1 MSKTMKAAFLVE
13 HGKPLSLREVDVPT
27 PQPGEVLV
35 KLEACGV
42 CHTDV
47 HTWKGDQSPPG
58 GMPIVLGHEG
68 IGRVIKTGSS
78 GGPVAV
84 GARVGVGFVHGT
96 CGYCRECLT
105 GHETHCKQVETTG
118 FAVNG
123 CFAEYAILRES
134 WATPIPDELDAIAA
148 APLLCGGVAA
158 YSGVR
163 KAQLEPGER
172 VAIFGAGG
180 LGLYA
185 IQAAKLTGVT
195 VVAVDLDDRK
205 LAQAAAVGA
214 DQTVRADQDPADFIQ
229 RLGGANACLNFAPS
243 PKTWPQMLASAAPR
257 ARIVLVGLPNQPLQF
272 MAGSVIEPGLTIRGS
287 ADGTRQELRQLM
299 ELARTG
305 KIRSVTKGL
314 PLAEV
319 NHAMT
324 KLAAGE
330 VEGRLVLD
338 MAA

>member
-1 MSKTMKAAFLVE
+1 MDKTMKAALLVE
-13 HGKPLSLREVDVPT
+13 HGKPLELRQIKVPE
-27 PQPGEVLV
+27 PKPGEVLV

-68 IGRVIKTGSS
+68 IGRVVAVGHD
-78 GGPVAV
+78 GGPVRV
-84 GARVGVGFVHGT
+84 GDRVGVGFVHGT

-105 GHETHCKQVETTG
+105 GHETHCREVETTG
-118 FAVNG
+118 FAVHG

-134 WATPIPDELDAIAA
+134 WATPIPEQLDPLSA

-163 KAQLEPGER
+163 KAQLEAGER
-172 VAIFGAGG
+172 VAIFGVGG

-185 IQAAKLTGVT
+185 IQVAKLAGAT
-195 VVAVDLDDRK
+195 VIAVDVDDRK
-205 LAQAAAVGA
+205 LAQAGEVGA
-214 DQTVRADQDPADFIQ
+214 DHVVRGDGEPAGFIQ
-229 RLGGANACLNFAPS
+229 GLGGADACLNFAPAAA
-243 PKTWPQMLASAAPR
+243 TWPQMLASAAPR
-257 ARIVLVGLPNQPLQF
+257 ARIVLVGLPSQPLQF
-272 MAGSVIEPGLTIRGS
+272 MAGSIIESGLTVRGS

-299 ELARTG
+299 ALARDG
-305 KIRSVTKGL
+305 KIRSVTKSL
-314 PLAEV
+314 PLSEV
-319 NHAMT
+319 NAAMT
-324 KLAAGE
+324 RLAVGD

>member
-1 MSKTMKAAFLVE
+1 MDTTMKAALLVE
-13 HGKPLSLREVDVPT
+13 HGKPLVLRDMAVPS
-27 PQPGEVLV
+27 PRPGEVLV

-68 IGRVIKTGSS
+68 IGRVVAVGAS

-105 GHETHCKQVETTG
+105 GHETHCRDVETTG
-118 FAVNG
+118 FAVHG
-123 CFAEYAILRES
+123 CFAEYAILRET
-134 WATPIPDELDAIAA
+134 WATPIPEELDAVNA

-163 KAQLEPGER
+163 KAALEPGNR

-185 IQAAKLTGVT
+185 IQAAKLAGAT
-195 VVAVDLDDRK
+195 VIAVDLDDRK
-205 LAQAAAVGA
+205 LAQASAVGA
-214 DQTVRADQDPADFIQ
+214 DLTVRGDQDPADFIR
-229 RLGGANACLNFAPS
+229 RLGGADACLNFAPAS
-243 PKTWPQMLASAAPR
+243 ATWAQMLASAAPR

-272 MAGSVIEPGLTIRGS
+272 MASSIIESGLTVRGS
-287 ADGTRQELRQLM
+287 ADGTRQELRQLLA
-299 ELARTG
+299 LARDG
-305 KIRSVTKGL
+305 KIRGVTKPL
-314 PLAEV
+314 PLSAV
-319 NHAMT
+319 NDAMMR
-324 KLAAGE
+324 LAAGE